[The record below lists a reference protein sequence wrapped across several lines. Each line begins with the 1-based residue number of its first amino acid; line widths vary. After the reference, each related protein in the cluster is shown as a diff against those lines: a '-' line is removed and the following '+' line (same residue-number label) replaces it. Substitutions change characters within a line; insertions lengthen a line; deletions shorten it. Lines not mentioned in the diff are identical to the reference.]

1 MHDPTGDYRT
11 RWGCDKNN
19 ERMKLFLKNIQK
31 EREITKKK
39 SAFSFLFRHFVL
51 WCSTKI
57 FLYTTASIYSQYD
70 ARVPY
75 LAQEFLFLSYS
86 KRHTWLDSWNH
97 IKYFQQSDRTKRS
110 LESAKYS
117 RIFLGNRRQPAEKP
131 VSGAKNILYVFPKL
145 KKNYSKARRNYS
157 KIREYIG

>member
-19 ERMKLFLKNIQK
+19 ERMKLFLKISKKK
-31 EREITKKK
+31 EKLRKK

-86 KRHTWLDSWNH
+86 QRHTWLDSWNH
-97 IKYFQQSDRTKRS
+97 IKYFQPYDKLQQSDRTTRS

-117 RIFLGNRRQPAEKP
+117 RIFLGNCRQAAEKP

-145 KKNYSKARRNYS
+145 RKLFENP
-157 KIREYIG
+157 